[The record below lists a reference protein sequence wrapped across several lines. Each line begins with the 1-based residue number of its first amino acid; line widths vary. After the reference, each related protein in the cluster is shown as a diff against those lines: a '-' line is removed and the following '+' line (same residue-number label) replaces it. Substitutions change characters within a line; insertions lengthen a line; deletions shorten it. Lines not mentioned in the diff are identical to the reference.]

1 MARIPV
7 YEQTTTPSGLI
18 QGGKL
23 TSAYVASPVGRAI
36 SEVAQ
41 VGQQFVKAFDQQ
53 DALVAEEKLT
63 QLREEQS
70 RLAMDERDG
79 FLNKRGK
86 DAIDKDAN
94 GNTLQ
99 EQYMGK
105 FTESKAR
112 ISAGMTENQ
121 LIKFNQKSRLLD
133 LDFKQQILKH
143 TINEADRYA
152 DDVFKNTITA
162 EQAVLGRDYQNPVTF
177 KVSLDRV
184 MQSVNAYAD
193 RKGLSDDQ
201 RSNLISE
208 QTGKLHASVLTGALA
223 ERNVGFAERYIK
235 SVEGQLDAD
244 DKLKFNHVLTQEKN
258 RIKAESKDFAEGTI
272 YKMVLDGA
280 SDIEIMDTQAF
291 KALEPKAKIEMM
303 GSFNRARDVKAEYT
317 PEIYAKFYELST
329 SPEQLKTMTQE
340 QIFAMTPELGRT
352 MVGQLLKKKSDIT
365 SSPDAVNID
374 NNQLKQIAAEYG
386 VKNKDKLGKVE
397 HDISI
402 LLDAE
407 QGRLGRKLSY
417 TEKEDFIRK
426 AMVKIPVE
434 TKGMLWGTNVKDVP
448 LYELNK
454 IKETGNIKIPAA
466 DRKIIVDSLVK
477 NGVTEPTEAQILNG
491 YILLKKK

>member
-1 MARIPV
+1 
-7 YEQTTTPSGLI
+7 
-18 QGGKL
+18 
-23 TSAYVASPVGRAI
+23 
-36 SEVAQ
+36 
-41 VGQQFVKAFDQQ
+41 
-53 DALVAEEKLT
+53 
-63 QLREEQS
+63 
-70 RLAMDERDG
+70 MDEKEG

-86 DAIDKDAN
+86 DAIEKDAN

-99 EQYMGK
+99 DQYMGK
-105 FTESKAR
+105 FSESKAR
-112 ISAGMTENQ
+112 LSAGLTENQ

-177 KVSLDRV
+177 KVSMDRV
-184 MQSVNAYAD
+184 MQSINAYAD
-193 RKGLSDDQ
+193 RKGLSDEQ
-201 RSNLISE
+201 RANLISE

-223 ERNVGFAERYIK
+223 EKNVGFAERYIK

-258 RIKAESKDFAEGTI
+258 RIKADAKDYAEGTI

-280 SDIEIMDTQAF
+280 TDLEIMNSQAF
-291 KALEPKAKIEMM
+291 KALDPKAKIEML
-303 GSFNRARDVKAEYT
+303 GSFNRARDVRAEYT
-317 PEIYAKFYELST
+317 PEIYEKFYELST
-329 SPEQLKTMTQE
+329 NPEQLKSMTTQ
-340 QIFAMTPELGRT
+340 QIMAKAPELGRT
-352 MVGQLLKKKSDIT
+352 MVGQLLKKKADID
-365 SSPDAVNID
+365 SSPEAVNID

-386 VKNKDKLGKVE
+386 VKNKNALGKVE

-402 LLDAE
+402 LLDDE

-434 TKGMLWGTNVKDVP
+434 TKGALWGTSIKEVP

-454 IKETGNIKIPAA
+454 IKETGKIKIPAA
-466 DRKIIVDSLVK
+466 DRKIVVDTLIY
-477 NGVTEPTEAQILNG
+477 NGNTMPTEADILNG